1 MLKHKGKTL
10 ILIFMILSLICS
22 MSFATTE
29 EVAPISEDAQ
39 IEATSEGETT
49 LSEEEQQQALLNSY
63 YQNLHSDDLYK
74 IEDVIEV
81 NNLID
86 GNTYL
91 IGSEVTISGQIG
103 GDLFV
108 IADTINL
115 TTDCY
120 IYGNMY
126 ALAETIKIDG
136 IVCDLYSA
144 TETLDIT
151 ENGVI
156 LRDLRALSNTL
167 NLNGTVQRNTH
178 LSIASLSVGETA
190 QIGGDLNYES
200 NSAIQVPEGTVG
212 GTINFEQKVSVDTS
226 NSVMDYIT
234 GWASAILVAI
244 IVLGLLLLA
253 APRFTNKVEENAKKN
268 PLLTVLFGLVTVF
281 AIILASVIGFILSA
295 TLVGLRISAIIM
307 LLCFIP
313 LVIADTLAVI
323 GIASLI
329 GNKVKVLGKGHNI
342 LAVILVATLIWALT
356 LIPFGVGAVISLL
369 AVLYGLGL
377 FARSIFTKKNK
388 AENVVEEKVV
398 EEKNDK
404 NISE

>member
-1 MLKHKGKTL
+1 MLKNKGKAL

-39 IEATSEGETT
+39 IEATSEEETT
-49 LSEEEQQQALLNSY
+49 LSEEEQQQALLEDY

-91 IGSEVTISGQIG
+91 LGSEVTISGQIG

-108 IADTINL
+108 IAENINL
-115 TTDCY
+115 TSDSY
-120 IYGNMY
+120 VYGNMY
-126 ALAETIKIDG
+126 AIADTITIDG
-136 IVCDLYSA
+136 IVCDLYSMSN
-144 TETLDIT
+144 TLDIT

-156 LRDLRALSNTL
+156 LRDMRSLSNTL

-212 GTINFEQKVSVDTS
+212 GTINFEQRVNVDTS
-226 NSVMDYIT
+226 NSVMDYIS
-234 GWASAILVAI
+234 GWASTILVAI
-244 IVLGLLLLA
+244 IVLGLLLLV

-281 AIILASVIGFILSA
+281 AIILASVIGFILSI

-329 GNKVKVLGKGHNI
+329 GNKVKVLGKGHNV
-342 LAVILVATLIWALT
+342 LAVILVATLIWALS

-377 FARSIFTKKNK
+377 FTRSIFTKKNK
-388 AENVVEEKVV
+388 VENVVEEKVDNNV
-398 EEKNDK
+398 
-404 NISE
+404 SE

>member
-1 MLKHKGKTL
+1 MLKNKGKTL

-29 EVAPISEDAQ
+29 EVAPISEDEQ
-39 IEATSEGETT
+39 IEATSEEETT
-49 LSEEEQQQALLNSY
+49 LSEEEQQQALLESY

-91 IGSEVTISGQIG
+91 LGSEVTISGQIG

-108 IADTINL
+108 IAKNINL
-115 TTDCY
+115 TTDSY
-120 IYGNMY
+120 VYGNMY
-126 ALAETIKIDG
+126 AIAETITIDG
-136 IVCDLYSA
+136 IVCDLYSMSEA
-144 TETLDIT
+144 LDIT

-156 LRDLRALSNTL
+156 LRDLRAFSDTL

-178 LSIASLSVGETA
+178 LSVASLAVGETA

-212 GTINFEQKVSVDTS
+212 GTINFEQHVSVDTS
-226 NSVMDYIT
+226 NSVMDYISE
-234 GWASAILVAI
+234 WASTIIVAI
-244 IVLGLLLLA
+244 IVLGLLLLV
-253 APRFTNKVEENAKKN
+253 APKFTNKVEENAKKN
-268 PLLTVLFGLVTVF
+268 PLLTVLCGLVTVF
-281 AIILASVIGFILSA
+281 AIILALVIGIVLSI
-295 TLVGLRISAIIM
+295 TLVGLKISAIIM

-323 GIASLI
+323 GIASLV

-342 LAVILVATLIWALT
+342 LAVILVATLIWALS

-388 AENVVEEKVV
+388 VENVVEEKVDNNV
-398 EEKNDK
+398 
-404 NISE
+404 SE

>member
-1 MLKHKGKTL
+1 MLKNKGKAL

-39 IEATSEGETT
+39 IEATSEEETT
-49 LSEEEQQQALLNSY
+49 LSEEEQQQALLEDY

-91 IGSEVTISGQIG
+91 LGSEVTISGQIG

-108 IADTINL
+108 IAENINL
-115 TTDCY
+115 TSDSY
-120 IYGNMY
+120 VYGNMY
-126 ALAETIKIDG
+126 AIADTITIDG
-136 IVCDLYSA
+136 IVCDLYSMSN
-144 TETLDIT
+144 TLDIT

-156 LRDLRALSNTL
+156 LRDMRSLSNTL

-212 GTINFEQKVSVDTS
+212 GTINFEQRVSVDTS
-226 NSVMDYIT
+226 NSVMDYIS
-234 GWASAILVAI
+234 GWASTILVAI
-244 IVLGLLLLA
+244 IVLGLLLLV

-342 LAVILVATLIWALT
+342 LAVILVATIIWALS

-388 AENVVEEKVV
+388 VENVVEEKVDNNV
-398 EEKNDK
+398 
-404 NISE
+404 SE